1 MDLRQ
6 SLLELKSQVEYLA
19 SLKKEDVTHIIKSSI
34 YEIENLEVFREEEL
48 KELNKVILTNEAFH
62 NLYFKYNK
70 ERLITKGVVYLEEE
84 NDLQFLISLFYFFKQ
99 RVPILLKT
107 NTKPKKTWQIQDL
120 GDPLLDFNETRI
132 KTAIF
137 TSSP

>member
-34 YEIENLEVFREEEL
+34 YEIENLEVFEEEEL

-84 NDLQFLISLFYFFKQ
+84 NDLQFLIALFYFFKQ

-107 NTKPKKTWQIQDL
+107 NTKLQIQS
-120 GDPLLDFNETRI
+120 LDIIQKFLKENNISGNFLI
-132 KTAIF
+132 KIND
-137 TSSP
+137 

>member
-34 YEIENLEVFREEEL
+34 SDIENLEVFKEEEL
-48 KELNKVILTNEAFH
+48 KELTKVILTNEAFH

-84 NDLQFLISLFYFFKQ
+84 NDLQFLVSLFYFFKQ

-107 NTKPKKTWQIQDL
+107 NTKLQIQSLDIIQKFLKENNIL
-120 GDPLLDFNETRI
+120 GNFLI
-132 KTAIF
+132 KIND
-137 TSSP
+137 

>member
-6 SLLELKSQVEYLA
+6 RLLELKSQVEYLA

-34 YEIENLEVFREEEL
+34 YEIENLEVFNEEEL

-107 NTKPKKTWQIQDL
+107 NTKLQIQS
-120 GDPLLDFNETRI
+120 LDIIQKFLKENNISGNFLI
-132 KTAIF
+132 KIND
-137 TSSP
+137 

>member
-6 SLLELKSQVEYLA
+6 RLLELKSQVEYLA

-99 RVPILLKT
+99 RVPVLLKT
-107 NTKPKKTWQIQDL
+107 NTKLQIQS
-120 GDPLLDFNETRI
+120 LDIIQKFLKENNISGNFLIKINE
-132 KTAIF
+132 
-137 TSSP
+137 

>member
-107 NTKPKKTWQIQDL
+107 NTKLQIQ
-120 GDPLLDFNETRI
+120 
-132 KTAIF
+132 
-137 TSSP
+137 

>member
-34 YEIENLEVFREEEL
+34 YEIENLEVFKEEEL

-107 NTKPKKTWQIQDL
+107 NTKLQIQS
-120 GDPLLDFNETRI
+120 LDIIHKFLKENNVSGNFLI
-132 KTAIF
+132 KIND
-137 TSSP
+137 

>member
-34 YEIENLEVFREEEL
+34 YEIENLEVFGEEEL

-107 NTKPKKTWQIQDL
+107 NTKLQIQS
-120 GDPLLDFNETRI
+120 LDIIQKFLKENNISGNFLI
-132 KTAIF
+132 KIND
-137 TSSP
+137 

>member
-6 SLLELKSQVEYLA
+6 RLLELKSQVEYLA

-107 NTKPKKTWQIQDL
+107 NTKLQIQS
-120 GDPLLDFNETRI
+120 LDIIQKFLKENNI
-132 KTAIF
+132 SGSFLMKIND
-137 TSSP
+137 

>member
-34 YEIENLEVFREEEL
+34 YEIENLEVFKEEEL

-107 NTKPKKTWQIQDL
+107 NTKLQIQS
-120 GDPLLDFNETRI
+120 LDIIQKFLKENNISGNFLI
-132 KTAIF
+132 KIND
-137 TSSP
+137 

>member
-34 YEIENLEVFREEEL
+34 YEIENLEVFSEEEL

-107 NTKPKKTWQIQDL
+107 NTKLQIQS
-120 GDPLLDFNETRI
+120 LDIIQKFLKENNISRNFLI
-132 KTAIF
+132 KIND
-137 TSSP
+137 

>member
-48 KELNKVILTNEAFH
+48 KELNKVILTNEVFL

-107 NTKPKKTWQIQDL
+107 NTKLQIQS
-120 GDPLLDFNETRI
+120 LDIIHKFLKENNISGNFLI
-132 KTAIF
+132 KIND
-137 TSSP
+137 

>member
-19 SLKKEDVTHIIKSSI
+19 SLNKEDVTHIIKSSI
-34 YEIENLEVFREEEL
+34 YEIENLEVFNEEEL

-107 NTKPKKTWQIQDL
+107 NTKLQIQS
-120 GDPLLDFNETRI
+120 LDIIQKFLKENNISGNFLI
-132 KTAIF
+132 KIND
-137 TSSP
+137 

>member
-34 YEIENLEVFREEEL
+34 YEIENLEVFEEEEL

-107 NTKPKKTWQIQDL
+107 NTKLQIQS
-120 GDPLLDFNETRI
+120 LDIIQKFLKENNISGSFLI
-132 KTAIF
+132 KIND
-137 TSSP
+137 

>member
-34 YEIENLEVFREEEL
+34 YEIENLEVFKEEEL

-107 NTKPKKTWQIQDL
+107 NTKLQIRS
-120 GDPLLDFNETRI
+120 LDIIHKFLKENNISGNFLI
-132 KTAIF
+132 KIND
-137 TSSP
+137 

>member
-34 YEIENLEVFREEEL
+34 YEIENLEVFSEEGL

-107 NTKPKKTWQIQDL
+107 NTKLQIHS
-120 GDPLLDFNETRI
+120 LDIIQKFLKENNISGNFLI
-132 KTAIF
+132 KIND
-137 TSSP
+137 

>member
-34 YEIENLEVFREEEL
+34 YEIENLEVFSEEEL

-107 NTKPKKTWQIQDL
+107 NTKLQIQS
-120 GDPLLDFNETRI
+120 LDIIQKFLKENNI
-132 KTAIF
+132 SGSFLMKIND
-137 TSSP
+137 

>member
-107 NTKPKKTWQIQDL
+107 NTKLQIQS
-120 GDPLLDFNETRI
+120 LDIIHKFLKENNISGNFLI
-132 KTAIF
+132 KIND
-137 TSSP
+137 

>member
-6 SLLELKSQVEYLA
+6 RLLELKSQVEYLA
-19 SLKKEDVTHIIKSSI
+19 SLKKEDVTLIIKSSI

-107 NTKPKKTWQIQDL
+107 NTKLQIQS
-120 GDPLLDFNETRI
+120 LDIIHKFLKENNISGNFLI
-132 KTAIF
+132 KIND
-137 TSSP
+137 

>member
-84 NDLQFLISLFYFFKQ
+84 NDLQFLITLFYFFKQ

-107 NTKPKKTWQIQDL
+107 NTKLQIQS
-120 GDPLLDFNETRI
+120 LDIIQKFLKENNISGNFLI
-132 KTAIF
+132 KIND
-137 TSSP
+137 

>member
-6 SLLELKSQVEYLA
+6 SLIELKSQVEYLA

-34 YEIENLEVFREEEL
+34 YEIENLEVFSEEEL

-107 NTKPKKTWQIQDL
+107 NTKLQIQS
-120 GDPLLDFNETRI
+120 LDIIQKFI
-132 KTAIF
+132 KENNISGTFLIKIND
-137 TSSP
+137 

>member
-99 RVPILLKT
+99 RAPILLKT
-107 NTKPKKTWQIQDL
+107 NTKLQIQS
-120 GDPLLDFNETRI
+120 LDIIHKFLKENNVSGNFLI
-132 KTAIF
+132 KIND
-137 TSSP
+137 

>member
-6 SLLELKSQVEYLA
+6 SLIELKSQVEYLA

-48 KELNKVILTNEAFH
+48 KELNKVILTNESFH

-107 NTKPKKTWQIQDL
+107 NTKLQIQS
-120 GDPLLDFNETRI
+120 LDIIHKFLKENNISGNFLI
-132 KTAIF
+132 KIND
-137 TSSP
+137 

>member
-6 SLLELKSQVEYLA
+6 SLIELKSQVEYLA

-34 YEIENLEVFREEEL
+34 YEIENIEVFSEEEL
-48 KELNKVILTNEAFH
+48 KELNKVILTNESFH

-107 NTKPKKTWQIQDL
+107 NTKLQIQSLDIIHKFLKENNIL
-120 GDPLLDFNETRI
+120 GNFLI
-132 KTAIF
+132 KIND
-137 TSSP
+137 

>member
-34 YEIENLEVFREEEL
+34 YEIENLEVFKEEEL

-107 NTKPKKTWQIQDL
+107 NTKLQIQS
-120 GDPLLDFNETRI
+120 LDIIQKFLKENNI
-132 KTAIF
+132 SGSFLMKIND
-137 TSSP
+137 

>member
-6 SLLELKSQVEYLA
+6 RLLELKSQVEYLA

-84 NDLQFLISLFYFFKQ
+84 NDLQFLVSLFYFFKQ

-107 NTKPKKTWQIQDL
+107 NTKLQIQS
-120 GDPLLDFNETRI
+120 LDIIHKFLKENNISENFLI
-132 KTAIF
+132 KIND
-137 TSSP
+137 

>member
-6 SLLELKSQVEYLA
+6 SLIELKSQVEYLA

-48 KELNKVILTNEAFH
+48 KELNKVILTNESFH

-107 NTKPKKTWQIQDL
+107 NTKLQIQSLDIIHKFLKENNIL
-120 GDPLLDFNETRI
+120 GNFLI
-132 KTAIF
+132 KIND
-137 TSSP
+137 

>member
-84 NDLQFLISLFYFFKQ
+84 NNLQFLISLFYFFKQ

-107 NTKPKKTWQIQDL
+107 NTKLQIQS
-120 GDPLLDFNETRI
+120 LDIIHKFLKENNISGNFLI
-132 KTAIF
+132 KIND
-137 TSSP
+137 

>member
-6 SLLELKSQVEYLA
+6 RLLELKSQVEYLA

-107 NTKPKKTWQIQDL
+107 NTKLQIQS
-120 GDPLLDFNETRI
+120 LDIIHKFLKENNVSGNFLI
-132 KTAIF
+132 KIND
-137 TSSP
+137 

>member
-48 KELNKVILTNEAFH
+48 KELNKVILTNESFH

-84 NDLQFLISLFYFFKQ
+84 NDLEFLISLFYFFKQ

-107 NTKPKKTWQIQDL
+107 NTKLQIQS
-120 GDPLLDFNETRI
+120 LDIIHKFLKENNI
-132 KTAIF
+132 SGNFLVKIND
-137 TSSP
+137 

>member
-34 YEIENLEVFREEEL
+34 YEIENLEVFKEEEL
-48 KELNKVILTNEAFH
+48 KELNKVILTNEAFL

-84 NDLQFLISLFYFFKQ
+84 NNLQFLISLFYFFKQ

-107 NTKPKKTWQIQDL
+107 NTKLQIQS
-120 GDPLLDFNETRI
+120 LDIIQKFLKENNISGNFLI
-132 KTAIF
+132 KIND
-137 TSSP
+137 

>member
-6 SLLELKSQVEYLA
+6 SLLELKSQDEYLA
-19 SLKKEDVTHIIKSSI
+19 SLNKEDVTHIIKSSI
-34 YEIENLEVFREEEL
+34 YEIENLEVFEEEEL

-107 NTKPKKTWQIQDL
+107 NTKLQIQS
-120 GDPLLDFNETRI
+120 LDIIQKFLKENNI
-132 KTAIF
+132 SGSFLMKIND
-137 TSSP
+137 